1 MIRLQNVANLNLLY
15 KVLIQTPYINISRTF
30 IHRHNSSLQFPELKV
45 SLLENS
51 TDISSKISPR
61 ILFSKY
67 DFREPDKGFQEISIQ
82 QVSITNIQI
91 ENLKIL
97 MKDLV
102 NKVMIDYVKEETLER
117 NDTLNL
123 LDYILKNITYLVK
136 EEIIC

>member
-1 MIRLQNVANLNLLY
+1 MCL
-15 KVLIQTPYINISRTF
+15 S
-30 IHRHNSSLQFPELKV
+30 
-45 SLLENS
+45 
-51 TDISSKISPR
+51 
-61 ILFSKY
+61 SKY